1 MFGANIEVKIE
12 TAGQIKKRER
22 QKVKSEKTL
31 GAKLKLKAK
40 NNKMIFWL
48 RIFNKFV

>member
-1 MFGANIEVKIE
+1 MTDIEVKIE

-31 GAKLKLKAK
+31 GAKLRLKAK
-40 NNKMIFWL
+40 KT
-48 RIFNKFV
+48 K